1 MGNEVKDVITTAGT
15 AAIQQK
21 YNKYALAL
29 TEIFTANKRKLQKIS
44 QALATLNERVNG
56 LAIREGNKGDGGD
69 NKSGGGG
76 NKGDKGIGGG
86 NHNTNGKDDNKENT
100 PTAATKSEYT
110 QKAWNTIPSGP
121 IIRGNGSTNS
131 GTWLA
136 KKMRREDPAQWKKK
150 TGTAR

>member
-1 MGNEVKDVITTAGT
+1 MADQTYANAIIFFEKNIYRMDKVCRLTGNTKTVMNGISSANAAIEWGNEVKDVITTAGT

-21 YNKYALAL
+21 DNEHALAL

-86 NHNTNGKDDNKENT
+86 NHNTNGKDDNKENN
-100 PTAATKSEYT
+100 A
-110 QKAWNTIPSGP
+110 NG
-121 IIRGNGSTNS
+121 GN
-131 GTWLA
+131 
-136 KKMRREDPAQWKKK
+136 KK
-150 TGTAR
+150 